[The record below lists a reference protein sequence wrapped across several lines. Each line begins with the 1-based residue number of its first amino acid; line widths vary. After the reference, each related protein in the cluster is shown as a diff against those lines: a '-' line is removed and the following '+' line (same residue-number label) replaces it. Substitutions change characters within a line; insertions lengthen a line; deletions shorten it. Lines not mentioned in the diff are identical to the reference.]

1 MNMNRLVL
9 ALLSALV
16 IAGCEG
22 GGVDI
27 GVETV
32 DNSVDNSTQWRRRRR
47 HQSLRLLYT
56 AGQQRGPH
64 RHVRRHELRLLG
76 GVRG

>member
-32 DNSVDNSTQWRRRRR
+32 DNSVDNSTNGGGGGGTNPCA
-47 HQSLRLLYT
+47 LLYT
-56 AGQQRGPH
+56 AGQ
-64 RHVRRHELRLLG
+64 
-76 GVRG
+76 